1 MIFPENH
8 NTCLEP
14 SEPINQKSYCETV
27 SDKIKD
33 AYGKTKSFA
42 KGKPIIFGLICLG
55 CISLLIITIA
65 VPIALSKNKKNSNPV
80 NSPSQDPVILASYF
94 AQDACS
100 NDKYSDECLY
110 QKMIAKKSEYPEGMP
125 WTNDNFYAWKGGI
138 YSGGYGCAGFA
149 FMLSDVCFGDI
160 KATQLKPCPSQYKVG
175 DVVRI
180 NNDTHFVIILKIDSA
195 TKIITIAEG
204 NYNSAIHWGRT
215 FTTQNLGNT
224 CNYILRRNPK

>member
-1 MIFPENH
+1 MLSPEIYH
-8 NTCLEP
+8 TRLEP
-14 SEPINQKSYCETV
+14 SEPINQKSCCETV

-33 AYGKTKSFA
+33 AYENAKSFA
-42 KGKPIIFGLICLG
+42 KKKPIIFGLICLG

-65 VPIALSKNKKNSNPV
+65 VPIALSKNKKNSNPIKE
-80 NSPSQDPVILASYF
+80 SPSQDPVNLG
-94 AQDACS
+94 QDACS
-100 NDKYSDECLY
+100 NGIYSDACLY
-110 QKMIAKKSEYPEGMP
+110 QKMIAKQSEYPEGMS
-125 WTNDNFYAWKGGI
+125 WTNSNFYAWNGGI

-180 NNDTHFVIILKIDSA
+180 NNDTHFVIILKIDSS
-195 TKIITIAEG
+195 TNIITIAEG

-215 FTTQNLGNT
+215 FTKQNLANT
-224 CNYILRRNPK
+224 CNYILRRNPN